1 MHKPI
6 IKPIPLEAGKHYTIY
21 CGSDCAM
28 TTRREIKM
36 IDVLEEPEFRPAY
49 VNASRGK
56 WRLGT
61 YKEGRKR
68 TVYYLD
74 VNAAGTLI
82 VPGILHGVLADHEKW
97 NSFAMSATLNLAATP
112 ERIRELV
119 DENINPNFADH
130 DHLIAYPSPL
140 NHGGA
145 EDTGILVYPDAPT
158 QHAVINRM
166 REKLIKETA

>member
-1 MHKPI
+1 MLPPNI
-6 IKPIPLEAGKHYTIY
+6 IPIPLTAGKHYTIY
-21 CGSDCAM
+21 CGSDSAM

-36 IDVLEEPEFRPAY
+36 TDVLDEPEFRPAY
-49 VNASRGK
+49 QGASRGK

-61 YKEGRKR
+61 FKEGRKR
-68 TVYYLD
+68 TTYYLD
-74 VNAAGTLI
+74 VHAAGTLI
-82 VPGILHGVLADHEKW
+82 IPGILHGVLADHEKW

-112 ERIRELV
+112 GRIRELV
-119 DENINPNFADH
+119 DRNINPNFADH

-158 QHAVINRM
+158 QHAVIERM
-166 REKLIKETA
+166 REKLTTEAQ